1 MAIEPCLE
9 PRFKKWLGV
18 KYLTTDLFNPHAMVT
33 INITNIEYPDQSF
46 EIIYCSHV
54 LEHFQNGKKA
64 IRKFPS
70 VMKDNG
76 WSILFISIYAEKT
89 FDKPFKVEYAER
101 LKAFGQEDHV
111 RRYDPNYIN
120 ILHEIGC
127 SIELTK
133 FIIFFQKAEAIRIGL
148 IASGSIYYCSM

>member
-1 MAIEPCLE
+1 MIHMAIEPCLE

-76 WSILFISIYAEKT
+76 WSILFIPIYAEKT
-89 FDKPFKVEYAER
+89 FDKPSKVEYAER

-111 RRYDPNYIN
+111 RRYGPDYIN
-120 ILHEIGC
+120 ILQEIGFRV
-127 SIELTK
+127 EVT
-133 FIIFFQKAEAIRIGL
+133 
-148 IASGSIYYCSM
+148 

>member
-1 MAIEPCLE
+1 MIHMAIEPCLE

-54 LEHFQNGKKA
+54 LEHVQDGKKE
-64 IRKFPS
+64 IRKFS
-70 VMKDNG
+70 RVLKDNG
-76 WSILFISIYAEKT
+76 WSILLVPIYAEKT
-89 FDKPFKVEYAER
+89 FEDPSKIEPAER

-111 RRYDPNYIN
+111 RRYGPDYIN
-120 ILHEIGC
+120 ILQEIGFRV
-127 SIELTK
+127 EVT
-133 FIIFFQKAEAIRIGL
+133 
-148 IASGSIYYCSM
+148 